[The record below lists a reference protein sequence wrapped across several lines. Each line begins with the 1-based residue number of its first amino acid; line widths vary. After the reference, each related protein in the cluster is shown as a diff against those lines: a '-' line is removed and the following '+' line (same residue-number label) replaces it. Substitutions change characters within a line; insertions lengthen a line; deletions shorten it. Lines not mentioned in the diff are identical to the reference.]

1 MTVAYQFDG
10 QYDPVKRKRRKKIAI
25 DPNWDG
31 LTQDA
36 AQARNA
42 GVSYGKW
49 KAKQWEKERRRRKW

>member
-25 DPNWDG
+25 DPSWDG

-36 AQARNA
+36 ARARNA
-42 GVSYGKW
+42 GMSYGKW
-49 KAKQWEKERRRRKW
+49 KAAQREQERKGRK